1 MSDAPSKFTLRP
13 LRYVEPGSDSP
24 WKEVFG
30 TQEDGTHRPQY
41 YSQLELPKIL
51 ETLRKNTKTWLSPEL
66 SIVLS
71 RLALWLQRPEKSD
84 AQVQALKEL
93 SLRTRKESVGEAQ
106 NVSVLQVSLPKVSR
120 GLASTLLNLLLQ
132 ASESSSAEVNASSAL
147 EVESRQ
153 SSSASIS
160 AEVYYVTLFF
170 IFLNSEG
177 KALARAALKLY
188 TNPDASG
195 NVVSSFKLDHFK
207 GFVSEASSSAISALE
222 LTRLLDTS
230 AGVVCSCRLS
240 SFPSTKASAPEVLD
254 SSMLSVTKPLSAGTA
269 CQALVD
275 VFYLG
280 YGIGF
285 YGLGPYGV

>member
-30 TQEDGTHRPQY
+30 EQSDGTHRPQY

-51 ETLRKNTKTWLSPEL
+51 ETLRKDTRTWLSPEL

-71 RLALWLQRPEKSD
+71 RLALWLQRPEESG

-106 NVSVLQVSLPKVSR
+106 NVSVLQATLPKVSK

-132 ASESSSAEVNASSAL
+132 AAESSSSEVNASSAL
-147 EVESRQ
+147 EVESTQ
-153 SSSASIS
+153 GSSATVST
-160 AEVYYVTLFF
+160 EVYYVALFF

-207 GFVSEASSSAISALE
+207 GFASEASSSAISALE
-222 LTRLLDTS
+222 LTRLLDSS
-230 AGVVCSCRLS
+230 AGAVCSCRLS
-240 SFPSTKASAPEVLD
+240 SFPSTKASASEVLG
-254 SSMLSVTKPLSAGTA
+254 SSTLLATKPLSAGTA
-269 CQALVD
+269 CQTLID
-275 VFYLG
+275 LFYLG

-285 YGLGPYGV
+285 YGLDPYGE